1 MLQYLIRLD
10 DLCPTNNL
18 QKWERFF
25 TLFDRYGIKPIIA
38 VIPANKDPK
47 LKACGNFNPYYWQLV
62 RELQN
67 QNYVIGMHGFD
78 HYYINHNSG
87 LLKMNNRSEFAG
99 LPLQTQKEKIR
110 KAAQIFK
117 RENINPT
124 VFIAPAHTFDRNTLL
139 ALHEYTNIKIIS
151 DGLLKSPYVRFGF
164 NWVPVQLSEV
174 EQKTKYTWTFNYH
187 PETCSDKTFAEL
199 EIFLEKNHHL
209 FVSLDDLDF
218 SNYTWADAL
227 AEKYCIYKRLA
238 RDYAQKAIAF
248 LERVPAGN

>member
-1 MLQYLIRLD
+1 MQ
-10 DLCPTNNL
+10 
-18 QKWERFF
+18 
-25 TLFDRYGIKPIIA
+25 
-38 VIPANKDPK
+38 
-47 LKACGNFNPYYWQLV
+47 
-62 RELQN
+62 
-67 QNYVIGMHGFD
+67 
-78 HYYINHNSG
+78 
-87 LLKMNNRSEFAG
+87 
-99 LPLQTQKEKIR
+99 QTQKEKIR
-110 KAAQIFK
+110 KAAEIFK

-199 EIFLEKNHHL
+199 EIFIEKNHHL

>member
-25 TLFDRYGIKPIIA
+25 TLFDKHGIKPIIA

-67 QNYVIGMHGFD
+67 KNYVIGMHGFD
-78 HYYINHNSG
+78 HYYINRNSG

-110 KAAQIFK
+110 KAAEIF
-117 RENINPT
+117 RGENINPT

-199 EIFLEKNHHL
+199 EIFIEKNHHL

-248 LERVPAGN
+248 MERIPAGN